1 LNTQTTRYD
10 QGGKKITGVE
20 RVFDT
25 RIFEGNVW
33 GLQWFSNSL
42 SAKGLFPQYYRHAGD
57 ERLAV
62 AAAEVPAE
70 TGLLEQ
76 KFELA
81 RRGAPYTS
89 PRAGAWGKPGPKAG
103 PCQVKLTDGSL
114 VTYYWYRF
122 IDQPSFQQYGWSEEK
137 KAKLQ
142 ALVEKL
148 HENWPIDRHY
158 VAPPGRGELVA
169 LDPALLVTPPKGMEA
184 GYVPIVTGQAAQ

>member
-1 LNTQTTRYD
+1 
-10 QGGKKITGVE
+10 
-20 RVFDT
+20 
-25 RIFEGNVW
+25 
-33 GLQWFSNSL
+33 
-42 SAKGLFPQYYRHAGD
+42 
-57 ERLAV
+57 
-62 AAAEVPAE
+62 
-70 TGLLEQ
+70 LLEQ